1 MECNQSVFT
10 ACLLH
15 FPFFHTAS
23 PTFCALFRA
32 GENSFMIPPPGIAY
46 IIGSTMFNFNWTHHG
61 DHRTG
66 RFRYWQSSFD
76 VNELVAALGVVQ
88 PGQDASGAPVKTM
101 LPIRADALSPQ
112 FLAEHKWEV

>member
-1 MECNQSVFT
+1 MECKPIS
-10 ACLLH
+10 LLVCCR
-15 FPFFHTAS
+15 FPLFIMPCSLLF
-23 PTFCALFRA
+23 ALFIRA

-46 IIGSTMFNFNWTHHG
+46 IIGSTMFNFNWSHHG